1 MQINKRVRCAVIWA
15 SLMILLSATSQA
27 QIGPGGGLRSLWLR
41 HMLDR
46 AHSEQETIE
55 WIRANGGKINYDF
68 NPRPYPHSVHE
79 GIAFDRRFHAF
90 DETMPPGV
98 PLFLV
103 RELGTDFF
111 GTLACAKVQ
120 RVTLSN
126 WKKTSIEP
134 LTNLELLEE
143 LVIHS
148 KNEVVDMAPI
158 GNLENLRFLALSSPA
173 VFNGSLNPAEEP
185 GEHDL
190 SPLGNLVEMEYL
202 YLDGS
207 LAGDLSPLKAMEK
220 LHSLRLSGMR
230 NLTDLSTLQHLVQLK
245 FFESRYNRNLRN
257 YSGLNALSELE
268 HLELPGAYMT
278 DLSPLKNL
286 RKLKRLNLGD
296 GWNIS
301 DLSPL
306 ANLTEMEY
314 LDLGWLEIDDLSP
327 LENMRKLKRLNLRG
341 AEISDLSPLTKM
353 VEMEYLDLA
362 DMEIA
367 NLSTIQNLHK
377 LKYLNLNRCY
387 RISDV
392 SPLAKMVEMADLRIE
407 DSEITDL
414 SPLQDLRNLKEL
426 SLRSCKGVSDLSPLT
441 HLVEMEYLDLSNTA
455 IDDLSPLANMKKLQ
469 QLLLGRT
476 GVTDL
481 TPLKNLTNL
490 RRVVLSGN
498 TKISQTEIDEL
509 SKALPTA
516 SIYKAGGG
524 GMGGGRNI
532 WLGMPRI
539 RTQNHLQGGVF

>member
-1 MQINKRVRCAVIWA
+1 MNVGKPLRSMVVWT

-27 QIGPGGGLRSLWLR
+27 QTGTGAGLGSLWLR

-55 WIRANGGKINYDF
+55 WVRANQGRINYDF
-68 NPRPYPHSVHE
+68 NPTTYPHSDHGGVA
-79 GIAFDRRFHAF
+79 IDRGFHAHG
-90 DETMPPGV
+90 ETMPPGL
-98 PLFLV
+98 PPFLF
-103 RELGTDFF
+103 RNLGTDFF
-111 GTLACAKVQ
+111 GTVFCAKIQ

-126 WKKTSIEP
+126 WKRTSLEP

-148 KNEVVDMAPI
+148 KIEGVDLAPI
-158 GNLENLRFLALSSPA
+158 GNLKNLRFLALSSPA
-173 VFNGSLNPAEEP
+173 VSNGSFDPAEESE
-185 GEHDL
+185 EHDL
-190 SPLGNLVEMEYL
+190 SPLGNLVELEYL

-245 FFESRYNRNLRN
+245 FFESRYNKNLRD
-257 YSGLNALSELE
+257 YSVLNALSELE
-268 HLELPGAYMT
+268 HLELPSTRMT

-286 RKLKRLNLGD
+286 RKLKRLNLND
-296 GWNIS
+296 GSNIS

-327 LENMRKLKRLNLRG
+327 LENMRKLKRLNLRA
-341 AEISDLSPLTKM
+341 AEISNLSPLTKM
-353 VEMEYLDLA
+353 VEME
-362 DMEIA
+362 
-367 NLSTIQNLHK
+367 
-377 LKYLNLNRCY
+377 
-387 RISDV
+387 
-392 SPLAKMVEMADLRIE
+392 DLRIE

-426 SLRSCKGVSDLSPLT
+426 SLGGCKGVSDLSPLT
-441 HLVEMEYLDLSNTA
+441 HLVEMEYLDLSNTT
-455 IDDLSPLANMKKLQ
+455 IDDLSPLENMEKLQ

-516 SIYKAGGG
+516 SIHKAGGG